1 MEETIDLREY
11 LEIIKKRAWV
21 VILTTIIGAGVS
33 YGISKLTY
41 VPIYEANTTLIVNAE
56 TYSYE
61 GRPYITGEQI
71 MVSEKL
77 AVLYGEIVNSR
88 TVLEPVIREL
98 NLNTTYEALAGQ
110 VSVAPVNETQILS
123 LSVKDTDPK
132 RARDIA
138 NKLPS
143 VFSEEVKRIT
153 KASGVEVIDA
163 ALLPEFPINS
173 DSFTKVAISA
183 VLGMMVGLFVIFL
196 IEFLDNK
203 IKTPQDMQKHLEVPV
218 LGVIPKE
225 SMVK

>member
-11 LEIIKKRAWV
+11 FEIIKKRAWV
-21 VILTTIIGAGVS
+21 IILTTIIGATVS
-33 YGISKLTY
+33 FGISKLTY
-41 VPIYEANTTLIVNAE
+41 VPIYEAKTTLIVNAE

-88 TVLEPVIREL
+88 AVLQPIIRDL
-98 NLNTTYEALAGQ
+98 NLKTSYEALSGQ
-110 VSVAPVNETQILS
+110 ISVTPVNETQILN
-123 LSVKDTDPK
+123 LSVKDTDPE

-153 KASGVEVIDA
+153 KASGVEVIDS
-163 ALLPEFPINS
+163 ALLPEFSINS
-173 DSFTKVAISA
+173 DSSTKMAISA
-183 VLGMMVGLFVIFL
+183 VLGMMTGLFIIFL
-196 IEFLDNK
+196 LEFLDNK
-203 IKTPQDMQKHLEVPV
+203 IKTPQDIQKHLEIPV

-225 SMVK
+225 SLIK